1 MLPVVGV
8 CTRLM
13 VTVSLR
19 DKITRQP
26 VADRAREYDTNP
38 DVAASNSAVR
48 QQAAAGKVHS
58 SRLDVVEDVRKAGR
72 AAEGDH
78 NRVAAPADEH
88 LHVLPGFPENLDV
101 LQAEHLQG
109 TAQPDVDLC
118 FAALR
123 GAGDGVS
130 SQTCLAA
137 HMLHQAS

>member
-1 MLPVVGV
+1 MQISRMADACQSLALCLISSTAREVGEPT
-8 CTRLM
+8 CC
-13 VTVSLR
+13 TVS
-19 DKITRQP
+19 
-26 VADRAREYDTNP
+26 
-38 DVAASNSAVR
+38 ASNTMT
-48 QQAAAGKVHS
+48 VHS

-78 NRVAAPADEH
+78 NRVAAPADQH